1 MKRVSKQKLC
11 PVCGKHDWCLLKED
25 ESAAICARIES
36 IQPAKNGVGWWH
48 QIIGRDREQT
58 RWRSVSQQPKQSQR
72 DIDWMSLSKR
82 QFQDGENRLPSLSRF
97 LGVSLQSLRQLRAG
111 FSNERNAYSFPMRN
125 HCGDVVGIRY
135 RTSNAKFSESGSREG
150 LFYKPSQLTR
160 NYLVIVEGA
169 SDSAAC
175 MTIGFPS
182 VIGRANC
189 VGNTEQIVSLV
200 RRLSPKQVV
209 VIPDNDKVGIA
220 GATALISSLTA
231 SSVQCITLPDGIK
244 DVRQCVY
251 QKQNADWLRDQIGE
265 VIKSPRGRQLS

>member
-36 IQPAKNGVGWWH
+36 SQLAKNGVGWWH
-48 QIIGRDREQT
+48 QIIERDREQS
-58 RWRSVSQQPKQSQR
+58 RWRAVSQWPKQTQR
-72 DIDWMSLSKR
+72 EIDWMSLSKR
-82 QFQDGENRLPSLSRF
+82 QFHDGENRLPSLSRL
-97 LGVSLQSLRQLRAG
+97 LGVSLHSLRQLRAG

-125 HCGDVVGIRY
+125 HCGDVIGIRY
-135 RTSNAKFSESGSREG
+135 RTTNAKFSEAGSREG
-150 LFYKPSQLTR
+150 LFYQPSQLAT

-220 GATALISSLTA
+220 GATALISKLPA
-231 SSVQCITLPDGIK
+231 SVQCITLPDGIK
-244 DVRQCVY
+244 DVRQCIY

-265 VIKSPRGRQLS
+265 VIKSPRGGQLS